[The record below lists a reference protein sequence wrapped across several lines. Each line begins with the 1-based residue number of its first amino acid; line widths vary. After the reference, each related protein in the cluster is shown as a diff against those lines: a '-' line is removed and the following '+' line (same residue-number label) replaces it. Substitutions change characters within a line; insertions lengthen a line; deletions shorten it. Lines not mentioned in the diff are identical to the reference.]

1 MKIQSAEEHTIH
13 FVTTDNPYEV
23 TYIRISSVSWLQ
35 GTTAGYT
42 AVHSPHQLEEEFQKH
57 IASTYQPHVW
67 SVRKDTIYA
76 AITALDLGLKYAR
89 ERLESHD
96 FDLGRTTQGDVIYA
110 ETMEAHIRQMED
122 ALKALRSEGTERSTP
137 KPEEPKKPLSD
148 IIMEGWI
155 LENVKKNRQ
164 MHHIHESIEERSEL
178 DTDSILTG
186 KNPAEPTPATDTQHP
201 SVGDYVLATKY
212 TDGDPMDPWFI
223 GFYSGPTTHTPP
235 KYTITDVKGTPFC
248 PYSFRKIKKITQ
260 KQGEWMLKNRE
271 LIQHSGMPVWHFT
284 QLPEESLQ

>member
-57 IASTYQPHVW
+57 I
-67 SVRKDTIYA
+67 K
-76 AITALDLGLKYAR
+76 
-89 ERLESHD
+89 
-96 FDLGRTTQGDVIYA
+96 
-110 ETMEAHIRQMED
+110 
-122 ALKALRSEGTERSTP
+122 
-137 KPEEPKKPLSD
+137 EPKKPKPALSD
-148 IIMEGWI
+148 IIMEGW
-155 LENVKKNRQ
+155 KNHERQ
-164 MHHIHESIEERSEL
+164 MQNIHNMARKNFERTVSDTPE
-178 DTDSILTG
+178 TDSILTG
-186 KNPAEPTPATDTQHP
+186 KSPAEPTPSTDTQHP

>member
-148 IIMEGWI
+148 IIMEGW
-155 LENVKKNRQ
+155 KNHERQ
-164 MHHIHESIEERSEL
+164 MQNIHESIEDRLEL
-178 DTDSILTG
+178 DPKTG
-186 KNPAEPTPATDTQHP
+186 LMGPMTNPTIEHESEKPCPVCNDEICMARKSFERTISDTPETDTVIQ
-201 SVGDYVLATKY
+201 
-212 TDGDPMDPWFI
+212 
-223 GFYSGPTTHTPP
+223 
-235 KYTITDVKGTPFC
+235 
-248 PYSFRKIKKITQ
+248 KKPNT
-260 KQGEWMLKNRE
+260 
-271 LIQHSGMPVWHFT
+271 
-284 QLPEESLQ
+284 